1 MAAPLLPT
9 EAQTLADLIG
19 LDAALRV
26 CEAVGGLRFS
36 VPLTMPAKH
45 PIRIRLADIV
55 GEAAAD
61 KIAEYYAGGE
71 FEPPKCEAWF
81 KAKVRNAVILQGG
94 KPINQ
99 IAADARL
106 TRRRVFQ
113 IRAQA
118 AQVDTRIADLFE

>member
-71 FEPPKCEAWF
+71 FEPPKCASWF
-81 KAKVRNAVILQGG
+81 KTKVRNAVILQGG
-94 KPINQ
+94 KSINDL
-99 IAADARL
+99 AETTGL

-113 IRAQA
+113 IRSQA
-118 AQVDTRIADLFE
+118 AQVDNRIADLFE